1 MRLETA
7 FPRAAA
13 DPGLLRA
20 ERELRDDGW
29 EPAGS
34 TLTRDGQRMLPVYEP
49 RMIDVYDHRVA
60 EPRYWIAEHGPVT
73 VQRKG
78 GTAQRPGVV
87 DRLTELGWNWEWLCA
102 WRTPVHERPVID
114 RPVLDRTAVAVFLP
128 RAATAGSL
136 PLMLPRVVPPF
147 AAALIAAQSSLV
159 FDYVARQKI
168 DGPAVRP
175 AHWKQLPVPT
185 PDMLEPH
192 LPFIVPRVLELVYTS
207 PDMRPLA
214 RDLDDTGDPFAW
226 DPDRRAGLRADLDA
240 FFFRV
245 YGIDDR
251 DDVEYITGALQ
262 TGADGFEQGKSH
274 DDDGRRRAR
283 ELILAT
289 YDRMAE
295 ASAAGAEYETRIFP
309 PPGHGPRS
317 GRKPLPVVR
326 ARDAQE
332 DGASVP

>member
-13 DPGLLRA
+13 DTGLLRA
-20 ERELRDDGW
+20 EQELRDEGW

-34 TLTRDGQRMLPVYEP
+34 TFTRDGQYMLPVYEP
-49 RMIDVYDHRVA
+49 AMIDLFDHRVA
-60 EPRYWIAEHGPVT
+60 KPRYWIAEHGPVT

-78 GTAQRPGVV
+78 GTAQRPGVA
-87 DRLTELGWNWEWLCA
+87 DRLAELGWKWAWLCA
-102 WRTPVHERPVID
+102 WRTPVHE

-128 RAATAGSL
+128 RAATASSL

-159 FDYVARQKI
+159 FEYVARQKI
-168 DGPAVRP
+168 DGPAVRA

-207 PDMRPLA
+207 SDMSPLA
-214 RDLDDTGDPFAW
+214 RDLDDLQDPFAR
-226 DPDRRAGLRADLDA
+226 DPDRRVNLRAELDA

-251 DDVEYITGALQ
+251 DDVEYITDTLQ
-262 TGADGFEQGKSH
+262 TGADGLEQDKGQDH
-274 DDDGRRRAR
+274 DGRRAKK
-283 ELILAT
+283 LILAA

-295 ASAAGAEYETRIFP
+295 ADADGAEYETRIFP
-309 PPGHGPRS
+309 PPGHGPRC
-317 GRKPLPVVR
+317 RPF
-326 ARDAQE
+326 
-332 DGASVP
+332 